1 MILPYDSLRAA
12 ILQELSWAISTRRAQ
27 GATFDA
33 LEREYGLSKETLHLI
48 VGYHDQNLDRDLERE
63 TKVKTR
69 RLANSRQTQQLD

>member
-48 VGYHDQNLDRDLERE
+48 VGYNDQNGDRNLDRE
-63 TKVKTR
+63 TKNAR
-69 RLANSRQTQQLD
+69 RLANSRQIQQLD